1 MRSAKAMVFVIRG
14 NADLWLPIAFAAV
27 VSEATPMSELRH
39 LPESLQQMNSK
50 LLAFDIPHGITQR
63 SISGV
68 IEFTGAYFPV
78 LPALVVVCAF
88 GAYLALT
95 RTFSLRGFLCGLPT
109 GLLVLIFGFAGVIA
123 LLIFSTSHLPQLIF
137 YYVILRLPMFLAL
150 VLALW
155 IAQHKVRLK
164 NARDKSVRNLS
175 SKLA

>member
-14 NADLWLPIAFAAV
+14 NASLWLPIAFATV
-27 VSEATPMSELRH
+27 VSEATPMSSLRY
-39 LPESLQQMNSK
+39 LRESLQQMNSK

-95 RTFSLRGFLCGLPT
+95 RTFSLRGFLCGLPI
-109 GLLVLIFGFAGVIA
+109 GLLVLSFGFAGVIA
-123 LLIFSTSHLPQLIF
+123 LLIFSTSHLPQPIF
-137 YYVILRLPMFLAL
+137 YYMILRLRMFLSQ
-150 VLALW
+150 VGALW
-155 IAQHKVRLK
+155 ISQYKVRLK
-164 NARDKSVRNLS
+164 NA
-175 SKLA
+175 

>member
-1 MRSAKAMVFVIRG
+1 MKNTLLCA
-14 NADLWLPIAFAAV
+14 AFAAV
-27 VSEATPMSELRH
+27 VSEATPMSSLRY

-50 LLAFDIPHGITQR
+50 LLAFDIPHGITER

-78 LPALVVVCAF
+78 LHALVVVGAF
-88 GAYLALT
+88 VAYLAVT
-95 RTFSLRGFLCGLPT
+95 GTFSLRGFVWGLPT
-109 GLLVLIFGFAGVIA
+109 GLFVLTFAFAGVIA
-123 LLIFSTSHLPQLIF
+123 LLIFSTSHLPEPIF
-137 YYVILRLPMFLAL
+137 YYVILRLPMFLGL

-155 IAQHKVRLK
+155 IAQYKVWLK